1 MKQTKHHLSIHIDE
15 AGRGPLAGPVWVGG
29 IMKLGSLSK
38 SELSP
43 FQDSK
48 TLTAARREQAYQII
62 SRLEESGK
70 LIYAGGNASARDIDT
85 HGIIRS
91 LQYACIKMIYN
102 LIIKRYRS
110 TGRAVLSQSTKQQ
123 DKEFVT
129 YMDVHCDALSKRK
142 PNMETT
148 LLVVKYFLHAAQSV
162 FVFDGLV
169 LDGNHTFGLDK
180 ALDCKVTTIIKGD
193 ASNPLISAAS
203 IVAKVQRDAYMQGL
217 DKRYPQRQFG
227 IHKGYGTAAHTALI
241 AKRGPS
247 KEHRKTWLHG

>member
-1 MKQTKHHLSIHIDE
+1 MRHSKYHLSIHIDE

-29 IMKLGSLSK
+29 IMKTWSLSK
-38 SELSP
+38 SELSH

-48 TLTAARREQAYQII
+48 ALTAARREQAYQII
-62 SRLEESGK
+62 SDLEKKWK
-70 LIYAGGNASARDIDT
+70 LYYAGGNASARDIDT

-102 LIIKRYRS
+102 LMIKRYRS
-110 TGRAVLSQSTKQQ
+110 TGRAVLSQSTKSQ

-129 YMDVHCDALSKRK
+129 YMDAYCDTLSKRK
-142 PNMETT
+142 PNIKTI

-169 LDGNHTFGLDK
+169 LDGNHTFGLDV
-180 ALDCKVTTIIKGD
+180 ALDCKVTTIIKWD

-203 IVAKVQRDAYMQGL
+203 IVAKVERDVYMTKL
-217 DKRYPQRQFG
+217 DKRYPQRQFA
-227 IHKGYGTAAHTALI
+227 IHKWYGTAAHRALI
-241 AKRGPS
+241 TTLGPS